1 MEKIKVKKIVFDD
14 TDIRHAQLRIRLQHD
29 GMSQAEFFRAMITG
43 YIEKD
48 KSIMNYIIKYMKKRG
63 DSKRKTKILEK
74 DLAIADHIM
83 GKFGIE
89 DDELE
94 NIFDLIAEENP
105 DL

>member
-74 DLAIADHIM
+74 DLECAKTIGQMKDQM
-83 GKFGIE
+83 
-89 DDELE
+89 LE
-94 NIFDLIAEENP
+94 ILKTKTSHEVLHGSHN
-105 DL
+105 